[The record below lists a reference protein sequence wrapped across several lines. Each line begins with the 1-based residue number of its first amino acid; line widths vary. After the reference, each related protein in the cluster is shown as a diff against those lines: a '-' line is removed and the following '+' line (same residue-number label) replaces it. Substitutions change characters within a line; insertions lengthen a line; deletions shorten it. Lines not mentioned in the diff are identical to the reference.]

1 MILKYINGIYNF
13 FRHVSGE
20 KRTINVQVAKGSVMA
35 RLMHKPPKLAKIHRT
50 LKTLA
55 ESSSITITDSQTWT
69 DEPVPF
75 PPRVLP
81 EPARST
87 PNQLM
92 IIERS
97 SNPNAS
103 GLAKSKEVQAVS
115 VPAPIV
121 PAPIVPAPI
130 VPSSNQPKKEEEG
143 FMSLTFVGCT
153 SPDAVFF
160 RYPELVKEFISL
172 QNALYSHFEAHKE
185 SIEEPINFDVGFLC
199 AVNCNGRWYRAEV
212 TDIGNFPEINVV
224 LLDKGFSHSVSAT
237 EIRRLPDGLDQQQP
251 AVARVSFYNCRPHS
265 GTRWDPNVTQL

>member
-1 MILKYINGIYNF
+1 
-13 FRHVSGE
+13 
-20 KRTINVQVAKGSVMA
+20 MA
-35 RLMHKPPKLAKIHRT
+35 RLMHKPLAKIHRT

-81 EPARST
+81 EPARGI
-87 PNQLM
+87 PNQLK

-121 PAPIVPAPI
+121 P
-130 VPSSNQPKKEEEG
+130 SSNQPKKEVEV